1 LENGF
6 LKGGNL
12 VKIEKVMIILF
23 CILLFYAS
31 AIAAEQSIV
40 RIQGKIM
47 ELDLKRNKMVINEK
61 VFFWNASTLFYNENA
76 NPIKVDKFK
85 TDTWVYVEGAR
96 DSNTRWINMKKIYR
110 LPKYIDRGEE
120 DLYPFIR

>member
-1 LENGF
+1 
-6 LKGGNL
+6 LKGGTH
-12 VKIEKVMIILF
+12 VKIGKVVIILF

-31 AIAAEQSIV
+31 AIGAEQSMV

-61 VFFWNASTLFYNENA
+61 VFSWDANTIFYNENA

-85 TDTWVYVEGAR
+85 TDTWVYVEGVR
-96 DSNTRWINMKKIYR
+96 DGNTRQVTLKKIYQ
-110 LPKYIDRGEE
+110 LPKYINRAEE
-120 DLYPFIR
+120 DLYPFIH